1 MIDPDDRYVPGDTS
15 PYRRRFR
22 CGRTADCHL
31 RNRPCPPTAH
41 PVVDAPRAVLV
52 FVLLVATALGLGHCA
67 SADAARRLS
76 LSQAEA
82 LAVRVNPSLEG
93 LRQAVVGLRHEAV
106 AVGQLPDP
114 RLSLGAQNVPLD
126 NFSMS
131 QQQMS
136 VVQFGVSQAFPAW
149 GALTARRRKAAF
161 TTRAAIENG
170 YERRAEIV
178 FLLRQ
183 AWFATLYAH
192 RAVAAIAREEG
203 LARETLAAARARYRA
218 GRASLTDVLRAEL
231 AVDALR
237 NRADRFHASGAAA
250 RARIA
255 QILARP
261 RPPAL
266 ATRWPVLPAP
276 GPATAT
282 GRVARQPLLLAARDE
297 WRAARAAVGI
307 AKSAYWPA
315 ITVKAAYGKDFFPGS
330 PNWLSVGLSF
340 SLPIFP
346 AERQDQRLDAAR
358 ARSLEARYRYED
370 QSLALTRRLCN
381 AESLHAAL
389 KRELARTQRS
399 LLPTARAVFSVAL
412 DSYAAGRLGMT
423 AALAAQK
430 RVLKYALLRLSER
443 KDLETV
449 TAEIDWLTTQRS
461 GRYGNG
467 Q

>member
-1 MIDPDDRYVPGDTS
+1 MIDPDDRYVLGDT
-15 PYRRRFR
+15 PPCRRRFHYGKAAGLHSG
-22 CGRTADCHL
+22 GRL
-31 RNRPCPPTAH
+31 CPPVAH
-41 PVVDAPRAVLV
+41 SVQDAPRIILA
-52 FVLLVATALGLGHCA
+52 FVLLGVTAMGLGHSA
-67 SADAARRLS
+67 PADAARRLS

-82 LAVRVNPSLEG
+82 LAVRANPSLKG
-93 LRQAVVGLRHEAV
+93 LRQVAVGLRHEAV

-114 RLSLGAQNVPLD
+114 RLSLGAQNVPLN
-126 NFSMS
+126 NFAMS

-136 VVQFGVSQAFPAW
+136 VVQFGVSQAFPPW
-149 GALTARRRKAAF
+149 GELAARRRKAAF

-183 AWFATLYAH
+183 AWFAALYAH
-192 RAVAAIAREEG
+192 KAVVAIAREEG
-203 LARETLAAARARYRA
+203 LAQETVAIARARYRA
-218 GRASLTDVLRAEL
+218 GRTSLAGVLRAEL

-237 NRADRFHASGAAA
+237 NRADRLHASGAAA

-255 QILARP
+255 QILACP

-266 ATRWPVLPAP
+266 ATQWPALPAP
-276 GPATAT
+276 GPAT
-282 GRVARQPLLLAARDE
+282 GHVVRQPSLLAARDE

-346 AERQDQRLDAAR
+346 GERQDQRLDAAR

-370 QSLALTRRLCN
+370 QSLALKRRLRS
-381 AESLHAAL
+381 AESLRAAL
-389 KRELARTQRS
+389 ERELARTQRS
-399 LLPTARAVFSVAL
+399 LLPTARAAFSAAL
-412 DSYAAGRLGMT
+412 NSYAAGRLGMS
-423 AALAAQK
+423 AALAAQ
-430 RVLKYALLRLSER
+430 RRTLKYALLRLDER

-449 TAEIDWLTTQRS
+449 AAEIDWLTTQRS
-461 GRYGNG
+461 GGYGNG

>member
-1 MIDPDDRYVPGDTS
+1 MIDPDDHYVPGDT
-15 PYRRRFR
+15 PFYRRRFR
-22 CGRTADCHL
+22 CRKTADPHSGGRL
-31 RNRPCPPTAH
+31 CPPAAR
-41 PVVDAPRAVLV
+41 PVREAPRIILA
-52 FVLLVATALGLGHCA
+52 FVLLGVAALDLGYCVPIV
-67 SADAARRLS
+67 AARRLS

-93 LRQAVVGLRHEAV
+93 LRQAAAGLRHEAV

-114 RLSLGAQNVPLD
+114 RLSLGAQNVPLN

-136 VVQFGVSQAFPAW
+136 VVQFGVSQEFPPW
-149 GALTARRRKAAF
+149 GTLAARRRKAAF

-183 AWFATLYAH
+183 AWFAALYAH
-192 RAVAAIAREEG
+192 KAAAAVLREEG
-203 LARETLAAARARYRA
+203 LAQETLAAARARYRA
-218 GRASLTDVLRAEL
+218 GRASLADVLRAEL
-231 AVDALR
+231 AVDGLR
-237 NRADRFHASGAAA
+237 NRADRLQATDAAA
-250 RARIA
+250 HARIA
-255 QILARP
+255 QILAQSQ
-261 RPPAL
+261 PPVL
-266 ATRWPVLPAP
+266 DTRWPPLPV
-276 GPATAT
+276 PATVIAHVT
-282 GRVARQPLLLAARDE
+282 RQPALLAARDE

-307 AKSAYWPA
+307 AKSAYWPT
-315 ITVKAAYGKDFFPGS
+315 ITVSADYGKDFFPGS
-330 PNWLSVGLSF
+330 PNWLSVGLAF

-346 AERQDQRLDAAR
+346 AERQDQGLDAAR

-370 QSLALTRRLCN
+370 HSLALIRRLRT
-381 AESLHAAL
+381 ARSLYAAL
-389 KRELARTQRS
+389 KRELARTERS
-399 LLPTARAVFSVAL
+399 LLPTAQAAFSAAL

-423 AALAAQK
+423 ATLAAQR
-430 RVLKYALLRLSER
+430 RVLKYALLRLDDR

>member
-1 MIDPDDRYVPGDTS
+1 MIDPDDHYVPGDTPS
-15 PYRRRFR
+15 YRRRFR
-22 CGRTADCHL
+22 CRKTAGFHSGG
-31 RNRPCPPTAH
+31 RPCRPAAH
-41 PVVDAPRAVLV
+41 PVREAPRIILAL
-52 FVLLVATALGLGHCA
+52 VLLGVAALDLGYCVPIV
-67 SADAARRLS
+67 AARRLS

-82 LAVRVNPSLEG
+82 LAVRTNPSLKS
-93 LRQAVVGLRHEAV
+93 LRQAAVNLRHEAV

-114 RLSLGAQNVPLD
+114 RLSLGAQNMPLN

-136 VVQFGVSQAFPAW
+136 VVQFGMSQAFPPW
-149 GALTARRRKAAF
+149 GELAARRRKAAF
-161 TTRAAIENG
+161 TTRAAIEND

-183 AWFATLYAH
+183 AWFAALYAH
-192 RAVAAIAREEG
+192 KAVMAITREEA

-218 GRASLTDVLRAEL
+218 GRASLADVLRAEL
-231 AVDALR
+231 AMDALR
-237 NRADRFHASGAAA
+237 NRADRVHASGAAA

-255 QILARP
+255 QILACP
-261 RPPAL
+261 RPPTL
-266 ATRWPVLPAP
+266 ATQWPALPAA
-276 GPATAT
+276 GPAIAT
-282 GRVARQPLLLAARDE
+282 GRMVRQPLLLAARDE
-297 WRAARAAVGI
+297 WRAARAGVGI

-315 ITVKAAYGKDFFPGS
+315 ITVKAVYGKDFFPGS

-370 QSLALTRRLCN
+370 QSLALRRRLRS

-389 KRELARTQRS
+389 KRELARTQGS
-399 LLPTARAVFSVAL
+399 LLPTAQAAFSAAL

-423 AALAAQK
+423 AALAAQG
-430 RVLKYALLRLSER
+430 RVLKYALLRLNER

-449 TAEIDWLTTQRS
+449 AAEIDWLTTQRS
-461 GRYGNG
+461 GGYGNG